1 MPKLKQEPKIGLG
14 GSKPKVEVNGV
25 FISLTAEDR
34 RNATAAA
41 RLSNQTLAEWISSMV
56 TMSLQP

>member
-1 MPKLKQEPKIGLG
+1 MPKLKLEPKISL
-14 GSKPKVEVNGV
+14 GSKPKIEVNGV

-56 TMSLQP
+56 TMTLQP